1 MPLIQR
7 VTLVVLSQFKE
18 GQQNLFLKVTTNI
31 WLGYVNSA
39 CYL

>member
-18 GQQNLFLKVTTNI
+18 GQQKFILKGDDEHLVR
-31 WLGYVNSA
+31 LRELRLLS
-39 CYL
+39 